1 MWQIPGGYKLDR
13 SADCA
18 RKVGGHIGRHIDD
31 SCCMDYVA
39 RFERDRRYDM
49 TYPHQSCAA
58 GSIRYVQNRIVEI
71 VVHTDLPGQ
80 VEAIAGFS
88 RKYVVRDIGAVGQ
101 HSGEYCTEEI
111 HGNIVPNMRN
121 LFKRQRK
128 SIHTPVRVCI
138 I

>member
-1 MWQIPGGYKLDR
+1 
-13 SADCA
+13 
-18 RKVGGHIGRHIDD
+18 
-31 SCCMDYVA
+31 
-39 RFERDRRYDM
+39 M

-80 VEAIAGFS
+80 VKAIAGFS

-101 HSGEYCTEEI
+101 QCCEYCTEEI

-128 SIHTPVRVCI
+128 SIHTPVRVCVLYKEGLYCRI
-138 I
+138 DAAALFPDGTGVGELTFLVSSRGDFFQSAGGFNFGAKL